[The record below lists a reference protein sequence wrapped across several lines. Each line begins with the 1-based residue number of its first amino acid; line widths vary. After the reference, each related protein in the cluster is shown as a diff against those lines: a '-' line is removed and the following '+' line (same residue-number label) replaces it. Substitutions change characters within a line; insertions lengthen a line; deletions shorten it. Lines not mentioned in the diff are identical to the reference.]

1 MLDFTIRS
9 RRWAVIRILI
19 ADDHEVIRFGLRMLL
34 GAEPDI
40 TVIGEAVDGRAAV
53 AMVATDPPDIVL
65 MDLSMPVLDGVSATR
80 EIVTIAPS
88 VQVLVVTAD
97 ARDSTVREAF
107 DAGASGYVLKDSS
120 PETLLDAIRSVF
132 GRQSPM
138 SPKVFGVQDAGSA
151 TQ

>member
-1 MLDFTIRS
+1 MMLNFTIRS

-34 GAEPDI
+34 GGEPDI

-80 EIVTIAPS
+80 EIVTIAHS

-132 GRQSPM
+132 GRRSPM
-138 SPKVFGVQDAGSA
+138 SPKVFGVQAAGSA
-151 TQ
+151 T